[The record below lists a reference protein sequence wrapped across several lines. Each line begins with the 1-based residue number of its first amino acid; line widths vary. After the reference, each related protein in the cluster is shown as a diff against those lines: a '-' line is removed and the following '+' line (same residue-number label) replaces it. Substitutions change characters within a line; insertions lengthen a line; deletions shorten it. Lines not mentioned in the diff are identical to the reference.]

1 MSPLEARE
9 GGLQSHASGFVLR
22 VTVVVQIIRGIV
34 VYSLLA
40 LSDDVR
46 GTVVGK
52 HAISNYIT

>member
-9 GGLQSHASGFVLR
+9 GGFQSHAQGFVLG
-22 VTVVVQIIRGIV
+22 VTAVVQTRRGIV

-46 GTVVGK
+46 GTVVE
-52 HAISNYIT
+52 IVLFST